1 MIGRDP
7 RRHSRGQS
15 LAEFAL
21 VIPLFLVM
29 LFGII
34 DIGRVIWA
42 NDALANAARE
52 GARYASVT
60 GSSLVTPTST
70 KVDIKTDA
78 RNYAIAAGTNV
89 TVTVCYSAVTT
100 ASATAGCT
108 GDSDQGTARNDR
120 G

>member
-1 MIGRDP
+1 MIGVKA

-15 LAEFAL
+15 VAEFAL

-42 NDALANAARE
+42 NDALSNAARE

-60 GSSLVTPTST
+60 GSSLVTPDST
-70 KVDIKTDA
+70 PAQIKAHTL
-78 RNYAIAAGTNV
+78 NYAIAAGTNV
-89 TVTVCYSAVTT
+89 SVTVCYSAVQTS
-100 ASATAGCT
+100 SATAGCT
-108 GDSDQGTARNDR
+108 GDVNQSGV
-120 G
+120 